1 MRIGRLATV
10 GLAAL
15 GLLAASAAPQAP
27 GGLGG
32 TAQAQ
37 AAKRPNIIVILA
49 DDLGYND
56 VSLHGNPLVRTPNID
71 SIAQGGARFEAGYT
85 GDAVCSTSR
94 AALMTGRNYSRY
106 GFEWLPNLPGF
117 VRARDGTYAKE
128 KYPAKILP
136 NDGQPIPPER
146 NGLPQGEITLAQ
158 ALKAQGYRTG
168 IVGKWHLGTAPSL
181 LPTSRGFDEFVGFPG
196 GSALYGKVDDPQV
209 VTAKLPWS
217 GIDGYL
223 HANLTTDIWRDGK
236 RTPAKKYMTYELA
249 DEAVGFIE
257 RNKKQPFFLYLAF
270 NAPHN
275 PIQAPKAIYDRMGHI
290 QDEKTR
296 VYYAMIQ
303 AMDEG
308 VGQVLRK
315 LKAEGLER
323 DTIVVFLSDNGGA
336 SYHHI
341 PQENLPYRGWK
352 TTYFEGGVHVPF
364 FIRWP
369 ARIPAGSMVPGI
381 ASSLDLFPTFVAA
394 AGGQLPADR
403 EYDGLDL
410 TPAITGKA
418 GPDALR
424 ERALFWRKGDYRMVR
439 SGNWKLQTIDDPKAV
454 WLFDLATDPTERF
467 NLAPVMPEKV
477 MELKALYA
485 EREKKYVVPAWPAT
499 ARTRINVD
507 GHPPV
512 IGGQVEYV
520 EWMN

>member
-1 MRIGRLATV
+1 MSIRKFAAA
-10 GLAAL
+10 AAL
-15 GLLAASAAPQAP
+15 AVAALTAAPATPVAGLGAAQAAS
-27 GGLGG
+27 
-32 TAQAQ
+32 
-37 AAKRPNIIVILA
+37 AKRPNIVVILA

-71 SIAQGGARFEAGYT
+71 SIARQGARFETGYT

-94 AALMTGRNYSRY
+94 AALMTGRNFSRY

-117 VRARDGTYAKE
+117 IRARDGTYAQE
-128 KYPAKILP
+128 RYPPKIVTRGA
-136 NDGQPIPPER
+136 NPIPPEK
-146 NGLPQGEITLAQ
+146 NGLPMSEVTLAQ

-168 IVGKWHLGTAPSL
+168 IVGKWHLGTAPNL
-181 LPTSRGFDEFVGFPG
+181 LPTNRGFDEFVGFPG

-223 HANLTTDIWRDGK
+223 YANLTTDVWRDGK
-236 RTPAKKYMTYELA
+236 RTPARKYMSYELA

-275 PIQAPKAIYDRMGHI
+275 PIQAPKAVYDRMGHI
-290 QDEKTR
+290 KDEKTR

-303 AMDEG
+303 AMDEA
-308 VGQVLRK
+308 VGQVLGK

-352 TTYFEGGVHVPF
+352 TTYFEGGLHVPF
-364 FIRWP
+364 FVRWP
-369 ARIPAGSMVPGI
+369 ARIPAGSFVPGV
-381 ASSLDLFPTFVAA
+381 ASSLDLFPTLVRA
-394 AGGQLPADR
+394 AGGELPKDR
-403 EYDGLDL
+403 EYDGVDL
-410 TPAITGKA
+410 TPALSGRA

-424 ERALFWRKGDYRMVR
+424 ERTLYWRKGDYKAIRQGR
-439 SGNWKLQTIDDPKAV
+439 WKLQWLDEPKAV
-454 WLFDLATDPTERF
+454 WLFDLETDPVERF
-467 NLAPVMPEKV
+467 NLAARKPEKV
-477 MELKALYA
+477 RELQALYA
-485 EREKKYVVPAWPAT
+485 EQEKKYVPPAWPAT

-507 GHPPV
+507 GHSPDASDE
-512 IGGQVEYV
+512 VEYV
-520 EWMN
+520 EWLN